1 MRPFRLDELFTETL
15 YLLTVLLVFLA
26 ISLPWPASPDTRDPG
41 KDSQE
46 SGEHRALLATEHDLP
61 STGQQPHSIDA
72 AQGAEPRRTGGSHP
86 NQNHK
91 SDLTRIHPTKGR
103 SPFP

>member
-1 MRPFRLDELFTETL
+1 MRPSRLDEFFTETL

-26 ISLPWPASPDTRDPG
+26 ISLPWPSSPETHDPG
-41 KDSQE
+41 NDSKE

-72 AQGAEPRRTGGSHP
+72 AQGAEPRRTGVSHP
-86 NQNHK
+86 NQIPK
-91 SDLTRIHPTKGR
+91 PDLTRKHPTGGR
-103 SPFP
+103 SSFP